1 MARILGA
8 HIVLDEPTQYASA
21 WASMLMIE
29 ARAAGHEA
37 RELTGSMVTPYGLL
51 SSMEQY
57 RPDLVILAG
66 HGTSRTYLGA
76 GYQTV
81 LEACQ
86 NDGMMA
92 GSQCI
97 FISCLSGL
105 VLVPSIVSKGGIVAT
120 GFTREYSFMI
130 DGTGNPATDTYAASF
145 TRIWSEACRIIFRG
159 GTWPEFYAAW
169 KRLSDEE
176 IARWGA
182 SSDPLAA
189 SVILCLRQNRNSIV
203 VNGAGTLEAPEP
215 GVAGLPILPLLAV
228 AAALKF
234 G

>member
-1 MARILGA
+1 MARILGVHVA
-8 HIVLDEPTQYASA
+8 LDEPTVYASA
-21 WASMLMIE
+21 WASMLMRE
-29 ARAAGHEA
+29 ARGAGHEA

-57 RPDLVILAG
+57 IPDLVILAG
-66 HGTSRTYLGA
+66 HGNSTTFFGA
-76 GYQTV
+76 GLQKV
-81 LEACQ
+81 LQACQ
-86 NDGMMA
+86 NDGMMK
-92 GSQCI
+92 GSQCV

-120 GFTREYSFMI
+120 GFTRNYSFMI
-130 DGTGNPATDTYAASF
+130 DGTGNPATDVYAASF
-145 TRIWSEACRIIFRG
+145 TRIWVESCGVIFRG
-159 GTWPEFYAAW
+159 GSWQDFFAAW

-176 IARWGA
+176 IARWGQ
-182 SSDPLAA
+182 SSDPLAP
-189 SVILCLRQNRNSIV
+189 SVILSLRMNRNSLV